1 MNAGRVPDDERHRQ
15 AFFDSLVSGDAA
27 SPAGCAW
34 ASPCTHGTPTPRP
47 GLALHISQAALQAG
61 QLQRVLERRFDQA
74 VVFDGCYIYLDA
86 QGALVIWHALPAELQ
101 AVDQVL
107 SRMLSLGRPRRLGWF
122 RQPLISAAPAPATR
136 GFHAWPHRRGRARY
150 GRSTPPRARS
160 RAECP
165 PPVLPRTA
173 CGPNHTH

>member
-1 MNAGRVPDDERHRQ
+1 MNVGRVPDDERHRQ

-27 SPAGCAW
+27 HLSLCLGIALHTRHAN
-34 ASPCTHGTPTPRP
+34 ARP

-107 SRMLSLGRPRRLGWF
+107 SRMLSLADLDA
-122 RQPLISAAPAPATR
+122 LD
-136 GFHAWPHRRGRARY
+136 GFANR
-150 GRSTPPRARS
+150 
-160 RAECP
+160 
-165 PPVLPRTA
+165 
-173 CGPNHTH
+173 